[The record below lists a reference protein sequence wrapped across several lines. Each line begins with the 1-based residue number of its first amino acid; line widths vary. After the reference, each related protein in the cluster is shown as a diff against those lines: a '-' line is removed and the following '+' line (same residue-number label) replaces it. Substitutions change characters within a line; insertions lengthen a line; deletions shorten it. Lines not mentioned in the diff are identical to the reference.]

1 MHSRHRCLYCFVV
14 LFRSREFL
22 RHCLPVFCSHVTL
35 LLPRPQRPRVRWY
48 FPHVKDEGTPGSCFR
63 SMTPRLDRHAKT
75 RTEQPKKSSHDKT
88 LDPFRVTR
96 VIFMPRSLAL
106 SPPSSLQPAYAH
118 PGGRHGELHCLKS
131 LQKTCTD
138 FLQSTMARRWGAAT
152 HAPLKRTRRT
162 LSLIPPSPPLRPV
175 PTLPRKSDSDLVFT
189 SGRAPPPVR
198 NQIRVLHACENYIVI
213 DKDYDQRIYGDFEH
227 TVEKLLAAQCSHGA
241 AARPCH
247 RLDYATSGC
256 MLWALNKKAAGKAG
270 KAFARRHVQKLYL
283 ALIDGH
289 LPGALFRAPLDPRCP
304 ENLAPPQLCLDWPIA
319 ADESDGF
326 RMRVGRSE
334 TDGRA
339 ALTNVWVLAH
349 GRFRGR
355 KASKVLCP
363 RVCLPV
369 LLRAMTRTLES
380 RLFPSFPPCCN
391 A

>member
-1 MHSRHRCLYCFVV
+1 MAM
-14 LFRSREFL
+14 L
-22 RHCLPVFCSHVTL
+22 R
-35 LLPRPQRPRVRWY
+35 
-48 FPHVKDEGTPGSCFR
+48 
-63 SMTPRLDRHAKT
+63 A
-75 RTEQPKKSSHDKT
+75 
-88 LDPFRVTR
+88 
-96 VIFMPRSLAL
+96 I
-106 SPPSSLQPAYAH
+106 
-118 PGGRHGELHCLKS
+118 KS
-131 LQKTCTD
+131 LQKTCRRCVSCSWQK
-138 FLQSTMARRWGAAT
+138 FSMRSAGWRWGAAT
-152 HAPLKRTRRT
+152 RAPLKRTRRS
-162 LSLIPPSPPLRPV
+162 LCLIPPSSPLRPV
-175 PTLPRKSDSDLVFT
+175 PTLPRKSDADLVFT

-198 NQIRVLHACENYIVI
+198 NQLRVLHACENYIVI